1 MRSKHPTLQT
11 VYIKTGARLDYEY
24 TTSKKKRKNHYFMR
38 NRTGN
43 RQERFMFFLFCFV
56 LFLFFFAKCLL
67 GVYTQKKR
75 KNRKLERTNTF
86 MLTC

>member
-1 MRSKHPTLQT
+1 
-11 VYIKTGARLDYEY
+11 
-24 TTSKKKRKNHYFMR
+24 MR
-38 NRTGN
+38 NAAQKIGRKGSC
-43 RQERFMFFLFCFV
+43 FFFVLFCFV
-56 LFLFFFAKCLL
+56 FVFFAKCLL

>member
-1 MRSKHPTLQT
+1 MSTQL
-11 VYIKTGARLDYEY
+11 L
-24 TTSKKKRKNHYFMR
+24 KKRKKSLFDEKRSTENK
-38 NRTGN
+38 
-43 RQERFMFFLFCFV
+43 QERFMFFFCFV
-56 LFLFFFAKCLL
+56 LFCFCFFFAKCLL

>member
-1 MRSKHPTLQT
+1 
-11 VYIKTGARLDYEY
+11 
-24 TTSKKKRKNHYFMR
+24 MR
-38 NRTGN
+38 NAAQKIGRKGSC
-43 RQERFMFFLFCFV
+43 FFFFVLFCFV
-56 LFLFFFAKCLL
+56 FVFFAKCLL

>member
-1 MRSKHPTLQT
+1 
-11 VYIKTGARLDYEY
+11 
-24 TTSKKKRKNHYFMR
+24 MR
-38 NRTGN
+38 NAAQKIGRKGSC
-43 RQERFMFFLFCFV
+43 FFLFCFV
-56 LFLFFFAKCLL
+56 LLCFVFVFFFFAKCLL

>member
-1 MRSKHPTLQT
+1 MSTQPL
-11 VYIKTGARLDYEY
+11 
-24 TTSKKKRKNHYFMR
+24 KKKRKNHYFMR

-43 RQERFMFFLFCFV
+43 RQERFMFVLFCFV
-56 LFLFFFAKCLL
+56 LFCFVLFCFVLILFFFAKCLL